1 MATENDVMISYNWDS
16 KEEIKKLEE
25 ELIKKGLKVWRDDNV
40 LSPDNGPLTEQLGKF
55 LFNFIF
61 IVVRMKI
68 NSFRI
73 FK

>member
-25 ELIKKGLKVWRDDNV
+25 ELIKKGLKVWRDDNF
-40 LSPDNGPLTEQLGKF
+40 LSPHNGPLTEQLGKF

-61 IVVRMKI
+61 IAVRMKI